1 MKHDKIRQYLDTPVD
16 KETPKEQLLLMFYE
30 GAIRF
35 CEQAKDAINNRD
47 LSGSYHPL
55 VKAKQIMAELIKSLD
70 EQTAHKPLYDNLS
83 SIYNFVYIR
92 IVEANIKKDVA
103 LIDDAVKILQT
114 LRDAWAEAID
124 KKEPK

>member
-1 MKHDKIRQYLDTPVD
+1 MARPKAAMLITRSMTDQVFGEATLDRLKGFADVNP
-16 KETPKEQLLLMFYE
+16 E
-30 GAIRF
+30 I
-35 CEQAKDAINNRD
+35 
-47 LSGSYHPL
+47 
-55 VKAKQIMAELIKSLD
+55 AESLD
-70 EQTAHKPLYDNLS
+70 EQTAHKALYDNLT